1 MFACESMA
9 QVFFFL
15 INTFGRGQD
24 SSAVRCDRTCCLHPY
39 LKNLKK
45 KAPFAKYILKNM
57 KFLINSSMWL
67 NMLVQPGLPKFSE
80 LKGCNTQCAEQS
92 FAWINKIRR
101 QFLKRRHVSA
111 RLSISSNCQC
121 LHNPSRSFK
130 HYSMYVLIS
139 LPAMSLVASFP
150 GSCGGVLSQFHIHGR
165 LYKFVS
171 TTIRGLP

>member
-1 MFACESMA
+1 MAESLPNQECTAVTSVEGCGKDKKKRDRFYSHTAGILVLVRPCGIIINWTKMFACESMA

-101 QFLKRRHVSA
+101 
-111 RLSISSNCQC
+111 
-121 LHNPSRSFK
+121 
-130 HYSMYVLIS
+130 
-139 LPAMSLVASFP
+139 
-150 GSCGGVLSQFHIHGR
+150 
-165 LYKFVS
+165 
-171 TTIRGLP
+171 